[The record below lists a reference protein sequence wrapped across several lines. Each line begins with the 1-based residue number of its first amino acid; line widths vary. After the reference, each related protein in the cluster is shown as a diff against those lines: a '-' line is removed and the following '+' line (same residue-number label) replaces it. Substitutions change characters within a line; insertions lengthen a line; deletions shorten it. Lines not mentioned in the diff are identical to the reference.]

1 MKTTFSKFQTF
12 LAVAAAAMP
21 LVHTLVFAAAILA
34 AAPMLHAAIVLDAPG
49 HVYTDRERPTAFGG
63 APGATYELTDW
74 RGQAVDAPG
83 ATGVFGERGFA
94 MLPRLPTGYYHLKSG
109 EEDATFA
116 VVPVPESRVFD
127 HDSFYGIDSAQSWVS
142 RPGQFRCPW
151 NGGDTYRTVSDLI
164 WRTGL
169 PHVRERLRW
178 GEVNPTTNAYNY
190 SYYMYNADMLRARGI
205 LVSGMF
211 HDAASWAGR
220 KIKLPAN
227 LYAIHDFC
235 AHTAAAFGDRMGD
248 WEFWNEEDIHFAPE
262 PAWYY
267 AATLKAAYLGF
278 KAGKPD
284 CTVLNGALLY
294 MPDNTYARC
303 LFDND
308 AGKFFD
314 VYNQHVYSS
323 IASFPGSFA
332 SLRSFM
338 GRYGLG
344 DRAVWITESGTRME
358 GMSKSDGAMKGQKA
372 HSPDQ
377 ELVLAEYY
385 AKSQVAFQMEGVSR
399 NYFFV
404 FGAYNENDG
413 AKDWGVMRRDG
424 TVKPIYAAISAM
436 TRELVSARLVGTM
449 NVGKELRAYVFEQPD
464 GSQTLM
470 FWSVS
475 PVDTAGS
482 GVVATPDFARPL
494 ELAVSNGTYRVSD
507 LCGVCSSATV
517 TNGVLSLESTR
528 FPTYVA
534 GLRGLAA
541 TKPARPRGKV
551 MPYVPTADEDL
562 SVIVSVDLDKQ
573 DFQVSGQKSR
583 AYLKNDTGR
592 MRVQV
597 WNMGDA
603 AKTGRVEVA
612 GCTVEGLPE
621 TLDLGPRGM
630 PPAAFDCKLMPSA
643 SGETNL
649 TLVLTGVFNGK
660 RSSKLVVPVQWQK

>member
-1 MKTTFSKFQTF
+1 MNARIIQYAGRGKETDGPIIR
-12 LAVAAAAMP
+12 LP
-21 LVHTLVFAAAILA
+21 ILAAAILA
-34 AAPMLHAAIVLDAPG
+34 AAPMLHAAITLDAPG
-49 HVYTDRERPTAFGG
+49 HVYTDREKPTARGG
-63 APGATYELTDW
+63 VAGAAYELTDW
-74 RGQAVDAPG
+74 RGRAVEAHG
-83 ATGVFGERGFA
+83 ATGVFGEDGTATF
-94 MLPRLPTGYYHLKSG
+94 PRLRTGYYHLKSG
-109 EEDATFA
+109 DEDATFA

-127 HDSFYGIDSAQSWVS
+127 HGSFYGIDSAQSWVS
-142 RPGQFRCPW
+142 RPGQFLCPW

-178 GEVNPTTNAYNY
+178 GEVNPVTNVYNY

-211 HDAASWAGR
+211 HDAPLWAGR
-220 KIKLPAN
+220 KIKMPTDLNAV
-227 LYAIHDFC
+227 YEFC
-235 AHTAAAFGDRMGD
+235 AHTVAAFGDRMGD

-267 AATLKAAYLGF
+267 AAALKAAYLGF
-278 KAGKPD
+278 KAGDPD

-294 MPDNTYARC
+294 MPDNPYARC

-314 VYNQHVYSS
+314 VYNQHMYYS
-323 IASFPGSFA
+323 IVSFPGMFA

-338 GRYGLG
+338 ERYGLG

-358 GMSKSDGAMKGQKA
+358 GSCKNDGAMKGQKA

-385 AKSQVAFQMEGVSR
+385 PKAQVAFQMEGVAR

-404 FGAYNENDG
+404 FGAYNENG
-413 AKDWGVMRRDG
+413 GTKDWGVMRRDG
-424 TVKPIYAAISAM
+424 TVKPIYAAMSAM
-436 TRELVSARLVGTM
+436 TRELVSARLVGAM
-449 NVGKELRAYVFEQPD
+449 DAGKELRAYIFEQPD

-475 PVDTAGS
+475 PVDTAG
-482 GVVATPDFARPL
+482 GEVVSTPDFARPM

-507 LCGVCSSATV
+507 MCGARSSATV

-534 GLRGLAA
+534 GLRGLSA
-541 TKPARPRGKV
+541 KKLARQRGKV
-551 MPYVPTADEDL
+551 KPYVPAADEDL
-562 SVIVSVDLDKQ
+562 SVIVSVDLDKD

-603 AKTGRVEVA
+603 AKTGRVEVSGGA
-612 GCTVEGLPE
+612 VEGLPD
-621 TLDLGPRGM
+621 TIDLGPRGT
-630 PPAAFDCKLMPSA
+630 PPSAFDCTLMPPA

-649 TLVLTGVFNGK
+649 TLVVTGVFNGK
-660 RSSKLVVPVQWQK
+660 RSSKLVVPVQRKK